1 VSIRWRLTLWFT
13 LILMVIL
20 TFSGAI
26 LDFLLQGY
34 LLNGVDNDLRIY
46 SARVHG
52 TLHSDPTQGPLDYNV
67 IHSNLPAINEF
78 SSPGTYI
85 QLIDENGKVVVKSDN
100 LGVSELPVNPSFIER
115 GFKGIVDIQTVSAG
129 ENARVRIMVSPL
141 YTVDQ
146 TLLLEV
152 AQSLQSIDS
161 ALSQLR
167 LAIIFGGILGLLVA
181 AALGALLVRR
191 ALSPVER
198 ITKIARSIEQ
208 DPNLNRRVGYKG
220 PMDEIGRLAT
230 TFDYMIEKLNKLFE
244 SQKRFVADASHELR
258 TPLTVIQGNIDLLK
272 RNMGEED
279 RRESLKSIE
288 SESKRM
294 SQIANDLLLL
304 AEIEAGQKGKIEE
317 IPLKELVREEIRR
330 SENSAGTRKILFVR
344 QEELIL
350 KGDVYK
356 IRQILSNLVNNAI
369 KYTPEN
375 GEIKISLFRDREW
388 ACLEVSDNGIGI
400 APEHLSFLF
409 DRFYRVDKARSRNR
423 EGTGLGLAI
432 VKEVAEQHGGK
443 VSVVSESGKGSKFT
457 VWLKL

>member
-13 LILMVIL
+13 LILLVIL
-20 TFSGAI
+20 IVSGGV
-26 LDFLLQGY
+26 LNFLLQGY

-85 QLIDENGKVVVKSDN
+85 QLIDSNGKVVVKSDN
-100 LGVSELPVNPSFIER
+100 LGDLELPVNPSLIDK
-115 GFKGIVDIQTVSAG
+115 GFSGFADIQTVSAG
-129 ENARVRIMVSPL
+129 EDARVRIMVSPL

-152 AQSLQSIDS
+152 AQSLKPIDL
-161 ALSQLR
+161 AMSQLR
-167 LAIIFGGILGLLVA
+167 LAIIIGGILGLILTG
-181 AALGALLVRR
+181 ALGALLVRR
-191 ALSPVER
+191 ALAPVQR

-208 DPNLNRRVGYKG
+208 EPNLDRRVGYSG
-220 PMDEIGRLAT
+220 PMDEIGELAT
-230 TFDYMIEKLNKLFE
+230 TFDFMIERLNKLFE

-272 RNMGEED
+272 RNLGEQD

-294 SQIANDLLLL
+294 THIANDLLLL
-304 AEIEAGQKGKIEE
+304 AEIEVGQKGKIEE
-317 IPLKELVREEIRR
+317 ISLKDIVLEEIHRV
-330 SENSAGTRKILFVR
+330 ENTSGNRIIQTGRL
-344 QEELIL
+344 ENLTL
-350 KGDVYK
+350 KGDLYK
-356 IRQILSNLVNNAI
+356 LKQLLSNLVDNAV
-369 KYTPEN
+369 KYT
-375 GEIKISLFRDREW
+375 GEEGKITISVFRLNER
-388 ACLEVSDNGIGI
+388 AYLEVSDDGIGI
-400 APEHLSFLF
+400 APEHLPYLF
-409 DRFYRVDKARSRNR
+409 NRFYRVDKQNSRSR

-443 VSVVSESGKGSKFT
+443 VSVISEPGKGSLFRVEFKI
-457 VWLKL
+457 